1 MNKITTFTAIL
12 AFSLSFAQQTPQLNK
27 NNIKEVVKAMTLD
40 EKIHFVSGIGMSISL
55 GNDGPVA
62 GSIGGKVVGAA
73 GATLA
78 IPRLGIPSVI
88 MADGPAGLRIEPTI
102 VNGEKIYTTAFPV
115 GSLIAST
122 WNTTLS
128 TSIGKAMGN
137 EVKEMGVD
145 ILLAP
150 GMNLIRNPLC
160 GRNYEYY
167 SEDPVL
173 SGEMA
178 TAAVNGVQSQG
189 VGVSVKHFVANNQES
204 NRNSVS
210 ALVSQRAL
218 RELYLRGFEIAIK
231 KSNPWTVM
239 SSYNKINDTYVSEN
253 PELLT
258 TILRDEWNFKG
269 MVTTDWF
276 SGRKYANQVKA
287 GNDLLMP
294 GRKQEAKKIKE
305 ALDEGSLKETEL
317 DRNIERILQ
326 LVVKTPVFAN
336 YRYSQHPDFIAN
348 RAIAQQAA
356 EEGMILLKNK
366 AALPLSAGK
375 IALLGNA
382 SYDTFVGGTGSGE
395 VQSAYTISFYDGLK
409 KAGFSLDENL
419 KKAYLS
425 YITEEKEKR
434 PKRVSILDVIKPVEE
449 FPISEEQLQQMSRN
463 CEAAI
468 ITIGR
473 NAGEGSDRSLETD
486 YVLNDKELAL
496 IKATASAFHAQG
508 KKLIVALNIDALVEV
523 TSWQDLADALL
534 ITWLPGQEAGNAFAN
549 ILTGKTNPSGKLPQT
564 MALSYN
570 DIPSATAFPGTPK
583 RSPSES
589 VYNEGI
595 YVGYRYFS
603 SFGKPV
609 AYPFGYGLSYT
620 QFEMKKLKAPT
631 KFSKKLSLSV
641 EVTNVGEVAGKEV
654 VQVYLSAPAKSMDKP
669 ALELKAFA
677 KTELL
682 NPKQSQ
688 TLSFT
693 LTPESLASFDTARSA
708 WVVEAGTYTVKV
720 GNSVENILQT
730 ATFTVPKEIVVEKV
744 ADVLKPNKAFDEL
757 KR

>member
-1 MNKITTFTAIL
+1 MNKITTLTAIL

-115 GSLIAST
+115 GSLMAST
-122 WNTTLS
+122 WNTTLT
-128 TSIGKAMGN
+128 TSVGKAMGN

-145 ILLAP
+145 VLLAP

-336 YRYSQHPDFIAN
+336 YRYSQHPNFIAN

-366 AALPLSAGK
+366 AALPLAAGK

-419 KKAYLS
+419 KNAYLN
-425 YITEEKEKR
+425 YITEEKAKR

-682 NPKQSQ
+682 SPKQSQ

-693 LTPESLASFDTARSA
+693 LSPESLASFDTVRSA

-730 ATFTVPKEIVVEKV
+730 ATFTVPKEIVVQKV

>member
-1 MNKITTFTAIL
+1 MNKITTLTAIL

-40 EKIHFVSGIGMSISL
+40 EKIQFVSGIGMSISL
-55 GNDGPVA
+55 GSDGPVA
-62 GSIGGKVVGAA
+62 GSIGGKVAGAA

-88 MADGPAGLRIEPTI
+88 MADGPAGLRIDPTI

-122 WNTTLS
+122 WNTTLT
-128 TSIGKAMGN
+128 TSVGKAMGN

-145 ILLAP
+145 VLLAP

-305 ALDEGSLKETEL
+305 ALDEGALKETEL

-336 YRYSQHPDFIAN
+336 YRYSQHPNFIAN

-356 EEGMILLKNK
+356 EEGMVLLKNK

-419 KKAYLS
+419 KKAYLN

-434 PKRVSILDVIKPVEE
+434 PKRVSILDVVKPVEE
-449 FPISEEQLQQMSRN
+449 FPISEEQLQQISRN

-473 NAGEGSDRSLETD
+473 NAGEGSDRSVETD

-549 ILTGKTNPSGKLPQT
+549 IIAGKINPSGKLPQT
-564 MALSYN
+564 MAISYN

-682 NPKQSQ
+682 SPKQSQ

-730 ATFTVPKEIVVEKV
+730 ATFIVPKEIVVQKV

>member
-40 EKIHFVSGIGMSISL
+40 EKIPFVSGIGMSISL

-682 NPKQSQ
+682 SPKQSQ

-693 LTPESLASFDTARSA
+693 LSPESLASFDTVRSA

>member
-1 MNKITTFTAIL
+1 MKKITTFTAIL

-40 EKIHFVSGIGMSISL
+40 EKIQFVSGIGMSISL
-55 GNDGPVA
+55 GSDGPVA
-62 GSIGGKVVGAA
+62 GSIGGKVAGAA

-122 WNTTLS
+122 WNTTLT
-128 TSIGKAMGN
+128 TSVGKAMGN

-145 ILLAP
+145 VLLAP

-178 TAAVNGVQSQG
+178 TAAVNGAQSQG

-239 SSYNKINDTYVSEN
+239 SSYNKINGTYVSEN

-336 YRYSQHPDFIAN
+336 YRYSQHPNFIAN

-382 SYDTFVGGTGSGE
+382 SYDTFAGGTGSGE
-395 VQSAYTISFYDGLK
+395 VKSAYTISFYDGLK
-409 KAGFSLDENL
+409 KTGFSLDENL
-419 KKAYLS
+419 KNAYLS

-449 FPISEEQLQQMSRN
+449 FPISEEQLQQMSSN

-682 NPKQSQ
+682 SPKQSQ
-688 TLSFT
+688 TFSFT
-693 LTPESLASFDTARSA
+693 LTPESLASFNTARSA

-730 ATFTVPKEIVVEKV
+730 ATFTVPKEIVVQKV

>member
-1 MNKITTFTAIL
+1 MKKITTFTAIL
-12 AFSLSFAQQTPQLNK
+12 AFSLSFSQHPPQLNK

-40 EKIHFVSGIGMSISL
+40 EKIHFVSGIGMGFTQGS
-55 GNDGPVA
+55 DGPIA
-62 GSIGGKVVGAA
+62 GSIGGKVPGAA
-73 GATLA
+73 GATVA

-88 MADGPAGLRIEPTI
+88 MADGPAGLRIDPTI
-102 VNGEKIYTTAFPV
+102 VNGKKIYTTAFAGGTLV
-115 GSLIAST
+115 AST
-122 WNTTLS
+122 WNTTLT
-128 TSIGKAMGN
+128 TSVGKAMGN

-145 ILLAP
+145 VLLAP

-409 KAGFSLDENL
+409 KTGFSLDENL
-419 KKAYLS
+419 KKAYLN

-473 NAGEGSDRSLETD
+473 SAGEGSDRSLETD

-631 KFSKKLSLSV
+631 KFSKKLNLSV

-730 ATFTVPKEIVVEKV
+730 ATFTVPKEIVVQKV

>member
-1 MNKITTFTAIL
+1 MKKIITITAIL

-40 EKIHFVSGIGMSISL
+40 EKIQFVSGIGMSISL
-55 GNDGPVA
+55 GSDDPVA
-62 GSIGGKVVGAA
+62 GSIGGKVAGAA
-73 GATLA
+73 GATVA

-122 WNTTLS
+122 WNTTLT
-128 TSIGKAMGN
+128 TSVGKAMGN

-145 ILLAP
+145 VLLAP

-239 SSYNKINDTYVSEN
+239 SSYNKINGTYVSEN

-287 GNDLLMP
+287 GNNLLMP

-336 YRYSQHPDFIAN
+336 YRYSQHPNFIAN

-356 EEGMILLKNK
+356 EEGMVLLKNK
-366 AALPLSAGK
+366 AALPLAAGK

-425 YITEEKEKR
+425 CITEEKEKR
-434 PKRVSILDVIKPVEE
+434 PKRVSILDVVKPVEE

-473 NAGEGSDRSLETD
+473 NAGEGSDRSVETD

-549 ILTGKTNPSGKLPQT
+549 IIAGKTNPSGKLPQT

-682 NPKQSQ
+682 SPKQSQ
-688 TLSFT
+688 TFIFT

-730 ATFTVPKEIVVEKV
+730 ATFTVPKEIVVQKV

>member
-1 MNKITTFTAIL
+1 
-12 AFSLSFAQQTPQLNK
+12 
-27 NNIKEVVKAMTLD
+27 
-40 EKIHFVSGIGMSISL
+40 
-55 GNDGPVA
+55 
-62 GSIGGKVVGAA
+62 
-73 GATLA
+73 
-78 IPRLGIPSVI
+78 
-88 MADGPAGLRIEPTI
+88 
-102 VNGEKIYTTAFPV
+102 
-115 GSLIAST
+115 
-122 WNTTLS
+122 
-128 TSIGKAMGN
+128 
-137 EVKEMGVD
+137 
-145 ILLAP
+145 
-150 GMNLIRNPLC
+150 
-160 GRNYEYY
+160 
-167 SEDPVL
+167 
-173 SGEMA
+173 
-178 TAAVNGVQSQG
+178 
-189 VGVSVKHFVANNQES
+189 
-204 NRNSVS
+204 
-210 ALVSQRAL
+210 LVSQRAL

-682 NPKQSQ
+682 SPKQSQ

-693 LTPESLASFDTARSA
+693 LSPESLASFDTVRSA

>member
-1 MNKITTFTAIL
+1 MNKITTLTAIL

-40 EKIHFVSGIGMSISL
+40 EKIQFVSGIGMSISL
-55 GNDGPVA
+55 GSDGPVA
-62 GSIGGKVVGAA
+62 GSIGGKVAGAA

-88 MADGPAGLRIEPTI
+88 MADGPAGLRIDPTI

-122 WNTTLS
+122 WNTTLT
-128 TSIGKAMGN
+128 TSVGKAMGN

-145 ILLAP
+145 VLLAP

-305 ALDEGSLKETEL
+305 ALDEGALKETEL

-336 YRYSQHPDFIAN
+336 YRYSQHPNFIAN

-356 EEGMILLKNK
+356 EEGMVLLKNK

-419 KKAYLS
+419 KKAYLN

-449 FPISEEQLQQMSRN
+449 FPISEEQLQQISRN

-473 NAGEGSDRSLETD
+473 NAGEGSDRSVETD

-549 ILTGKTNPSGKLPQT
+549 IIAGKINPSGKLPQT
-564 MALSYN
+564 MAISYN

-682 NPKQSQ
+682 SPKQSQ

-730 ATFTVPKEIVVEKV
+730 ATFIVPKEIVVQKV
-744 ADVLKPNKAFDEL
+744 AEVLKPNKAFDEL

>member
-1 MNKITTFTAIL
+1 MNKITTLTAIL

-40 EKIHFVSGIGMSISL
+40 EKIHFVSGIGMSITQGS
-55 GNDGPVA
+55 DGPVA
-62 GSIGGKVVGAA
+62 GSIGGKVPGAA
-73 GATLA
+73 GATVA

-88 MADGPAGLRIEPTI
+88 VADGPAGLRIEPTI

-115 GSLIAST
+115 GSLVAST
-122 WNTTLS
+122 WNTTLT
-128 TSIGKAMGN
+128 TSVGKAMGN

-145 ILLAP
+145 VLLAP

-326 LVVKTPVFAN
+326 LVVKTPVFVN
-336 YRYSQHPDFIAN
+336 YRYSQHPDLIAN

-356 EEGMILLKNK
+356 EEGMVLLKNK
-366 AALPLSAGK
+366 AALPLAAGK

-425 YITEEKEKR
+425 YITEEKAKR
-434 PKRVSILDVIKPVEE
+434 PKRMSILDVIKPVEE

-682 NPKQSQ
+682 SPKQSQ
-688 TLSFT
+688 TFSFT

-730 ATFTVPKEIVVEKV
+730 ATFTVPKEIVVQKV

>member
-1 MNKITTFTAIL
+1 MNKITTITAIL
-12 AFSLSFAQQTPQLNK
+12 ASWLSFAQHPPQLNK
-27 NNIKEVVKAMTLD
+27 NNIKEVVKAMTLE
-40 EKIHFVSGIGMSISL
+40 EKIQFVSGIGMSITQGS
-55 GNDGPVA
+55 DGPVA

-73 GATLA
+73 GATVA

-122 WNTTLS
+122 WNTSLT
-128 TSIGKAMGN
+128 TSVGKAMGN

-145 ILLAP
+145 VLLAP

-231 KSNPWTVM
+231 KSNPWTIM
-239 SSYNKINDTYVSEN
+239 SSYNKINDAYVSEN

-258 TILRDEWNFKG
+258 TILRDEWNYKG

-305 ALDEGSLKETEL
+305 ALDDGTLKEAEL
-317 DRNIERILQ
+317 ERNIERILQ
-326 LVVKTPVFAN
+326 LIVKTPVFAN
-336 YRYSQHPDFIAN
+336 YRYSQHPDFISN

-366 AALPLSAGK
+366 TTLPLPAGK

-409 KAGFSLDENL
+409 KVGFSLDENL
-419 KKAYLS
+419 KNTYLS
-425 YITEEKEKR
+425 YITEEKAKR
-434 PKRVSILDVIKPVEE
+434 PKRMSILDVIKPVEE

-473 NAGEGSDRSLETD
+473 SAGEGSDRSVETD
-486 YVLNDKELAL
+486 YLLNDKELAL
-496 IKATASAFHAQG
+496 IRATASAFHAQG

-523 TSWQDLADALL
+523 TSWQELADALL

-549 ILTGKTNPSGKLPQT
+549 IITGKTNASGKLPQT

-570 DIPSATAFPGTPK
+570 DIPSATAFPGSPK

-620 QFEMKKLKAPT
+620 QFEMKKLKAAA
-631 KFSKKLSLSV
+631 KFNKKLSLSV

-682 NPKQSQ
+682 SPKQSQ

-708 WVVEAGTYTVKV
+708 WVVEAGTYTVKI

-730 ATFTVPKEIVVEKV
+730 ATFTVPKEIVVQKV

>member
-1 MNKITTFTAIL
+1 MNKITTITAIL
-12 AFSLSFAQQTPQLNK
+12 ASWLSFAQQAPQLNK
-27 NNIKEVVKAMTLD
+27 NNIKEVVKAMTLE
-40 EKIHFVSGIGMSISL
+40 EKIQFVSGIGMSISQ
-55 GNDGPVA
+55 GSDGPVA

-73 GATLA
+73 GATVA

-122 WNTTLS
+122 WNTSLT
-128 TSIGKAMGN
+128 TSVGKAMGN

-145 ILLAP
+145 VLLAP

-178 TAAVNGVQSQG
+178 TAAVNGVESQG

-231 KSNPWTVM
+231 KSNPWTIM

-258 TILRDEWNFKG
+258 TILRDEWNYKG

-305 ALDEGSLKETEL
+305 ALDNGSLKEAEL
-317 DRNIERILQ
+317 ERNIERILQ

-366 AALPLSAGK
+366 AALPLPAGK

-419 KKAYLS
+419 KNTYLS
-425 YITEEKEKR
+425 YITEEKAKR
-434 PKRVSILDVIKPVEE
+434 PKRMSILDVIKPVEE

-473 NAGEGSDRSLETD
+473 SAGEGSDRSVETD

-496 IKATASAFHAQG
+496 IRAAASAFHAQG

-523 TSWQDLADALL
+523 TSWQELADALL

-549 ILTGKTNPSGKLPQT
+549 IITGKTNPSGKLPQT

-620 QFEMKKLKAPT
+620 QFEMKKLKAAA
-631 KFSKKLSLSV
+631 KFNKKLSLSV

-669 ALELKAFA
+669 ALELKTFA

-682 NPKQSQ
+682 SPKQSQ

-708 WVVEAGTYTVKV
+708 WVVEAGTYTVKI

-730 ATFTVPKEIVVEKV
+730 ATFTVPKEIVVQKV

>member
-12 AFSLSFAQQTPQLNK
+12 VFSLSFSQQTPQLNK

-40 EKIHFVSGIGMSISL
+40 EKIHFVSGIGMSITQGS
-55 GNDGPVA
+55 DGPVA

-88 MADGPAGLRIEPTI
+88 MADGPAGLRIDPTI

-122 WNTTLS
+122 WNTTLT
-128 TSIGKAMGN
+128 TSVGKAMGN

-145 ILLAP
+145 VLLAP

-210 ALVSQRAL
+210 DLVSQRAL

-336 YRYSQHPDFIAN
+336 YRYSQHPNFIAN

-382 SYDTFVGGTGSGE
+382 SYDTFAGGTGSGE
-395 VQSAYTISFYDGLK
+395 VKSAYTISFYDGLK
-409 KAGFSLDENL
+409 KTGFSLDENL
-419 KKAYLS
+419 KNAYLS

-449 FPISEEQLQQMSRN
+449 FPISEEQLQQVSRN

-534 ITWLPGQEAGNAFAN
+534 ITWLPGQEAGNVFAN

-682 NPKQSQ
+682 SPKQSQ

-693 LTPESLASFDTARSA
+693 LTPESLASFNTARSA

-730 ATFTVPKEIVVEKV
+730 ATFTVPKEIVVQKV

>member
-40 EKIHFVSGIGMSISL
+40 EKIQFVSGIGMSISL

-88 MADGPAGLRIEPTI
+88 MEDGPAGLRIEPTI

-122 WNTTLS
+122 WNTTLT
-128 TSIGKAMGN
+128 TSVGKAMGN

-145 ILLAP
+145 VLLAP

-317 DRNIERILQ
+317 DRNIEHILQ

-336 YRYSQHPDFIAN
+336 YRYSQHPNFITN

-356 EEGMILLKNK
+356 EEGMVLLKNK

-419 KKAYLS
+419 KNAYLN
-425 YITEEKEKR
+425 YITEEKAKR
-434 PKRVSILDVIKPVEE
+434 PKRMSILDVIKPVEE

-473 NAGEGSDRSLETD
+473 NAGEGSDRSLKTD

-589 VYNEGI
+589 IYNEGI

-641 EVTNVGEVAGKEV
+641 ETTNVGKVTGKEV

-682 NPKQSQ
+682 SPKQSQ

-730 ATFTVPKEIVVEKV
+730 ATFTVPKEIVVQKV

>member
-1 MNKITTFTAIL
+1 MNKIITITAIL
-12 AFSLSFAQQTPQLNK
+12 AFSLSFSQQTPQLNK

-40 EKIHFVSGIGMSISL
+40 EKIQLVSGIGMSISQSS
-55 GNDGPVA
+55 DGPVA
-62 GSIGGKVVGAA
+62 GSIGGKVPGAA
-73 GATLA
+73 GATVA
-78 IPRLGIPSVI
+78 MPRLGIPSII

-102 VNGEKIYTTAFPV
+102 INGEKTYTTAFPI
-115 GSLIAST
+115 GSLIGST
-122 WNTTLS
+122 WNPTLS
-128 TSIGKAMGN
+128 HSVGKAMGN

-145 ILLAP
+145 VLLAP

-167 SEDPVL
+167 AEDPVL
-173 SGEMA
+173 TGEMA
-178 TAAVNGVQSQG
+178 AAMINGIQSQG
-189 VGVSVKHFVANNQES
+189 VGTSVKHFVANNQES
-204 NRNSVS
+204 NRYGVS

-231 KSNPWTVM
+231 KSNPWTIM
-239 SSYNKINDTYVSEN
+239 SSYNKINGTYVSEN
-253 PELLT
+253 TELLT
-258 TILRDEWNFKG
+258 EILRDEWNYKG

-276 SGRKYANQVKA
+276 AGRNFANQVKA

-294 GRKQEAKKIKE
+294 GRKQETKKIKE
-305 ALDEGSLKETEL
+305 ALDNGTLKEAEL
-317 DRNIERILQ
+317 ERNIERILQ
-326 LVVKTPVFAN
+326 LIVKTPVFAN

-395 VQSAYTISFYDGLK
+395 VQSAYTISFYEGLK

-419 KKAYLS
+419 KKAYLN
-425 YITEEKEKR
+425 YITEEKAKR
-434 PKRVSILDVIKPVEE
+434 PKRMSILDVIKPVEE
-449 FPISEEQLQQMSRN
+449 FSISEEQLQQMSRD

-473 NAGEGSDRSLETD
+473 SAGEGSDRSVETD

-496 IKATASAFHAQG
+496 IRATASAFHAQG
-508 KKLIVALNIDALVEV
+508 KKLIIALNIDAVVEV
-523 TSWQDLADALL
+523 TKWQDLADALL

-549 ILTGKTNPSGKLPQT
+549 IITGKTNPSGKLPQT
-564 MALSYN
+564 MALSYS

-682 NPKQSQ
+682 SPKQSQ
-688 TLSFT
+688 TFSFT

-730 ATFTVPKEIVVEKV
+730 ATFTVPKEIVVQKV

>member
-1 MNKITTFTAIL
+1 MNKITTLTAIL
-12 AFSLSFAQQTPQLNK
+12 AFSLSFSQQPPQLNK

-55 GNDGPVA
+55 RSDGPVA
-62 GSIGGKVVGAA
+62 GSIGGKVPGAA

-88 MADGPAGLRIEPTI
+88 VADGTSGLRIDPTI

-115 GSLIAST
+115 GSLVAST
-122 WNTTLS
+122 WNPTLTTS
-128 TSIGKAMGN
+128 VGKAMGN

-145 ILLAP
+145 VLLAP
-150 GMNLIRNPLC
+150 GINIIRNPLC
-160 GRNYEYY
+160 GRSFEYY
-167 SEDPVL
+167 AEDPIL
-173 SGEMA
+173 SGEMG
-178 TAAVNGVQSQG
+178 AAFSQGVQSQG
-189 VGVSVKHFVANNQES
+189 VGVSIKHFVANNQES
-204 NRNSVS
+204 NRNGVS

-218 RELYLRGFEIAIK
+218 RELYLRSFEIAIK
-231 KSNPWTVM
+231 KSNPWTIM
-239 SSYNKINDTYVSEN
+239 SSYNKINGTYVSEN

-258 TILRDEWNFKG
+258 TILRDDWNYKG
-269 MVTTDWF
+269 MVTTDWY

-305 ALDEGSLKETEL
+305 ALDEGSLKEAEL

-336 YRYSQHPDFIAN
+336 YRYSQHPNLIAN
-348 RAIAQQAA
+348 RVIAQQAA

-382 SYDTFVGGTGSGE
+382 SYDTFIGGTGSSE
-395 VQSAYTISFYDGLK
+395 VQTAYTISFYDGLK

-419 KKAYLS
+419 KNAYLS
-425 YITEEKEKR
+425 YITEEKAKC
-434 PKRVSILDVIKPVEE
+434 PKRVSILDVVKPVEE

-473 NAGEGSDRSLETD
+473 SAGEGSDRSVETD

-549 ILTGKTNPSGKLPQT
+549 IIAGKTNPSGKLPQT

-682 NPKQSQ
+682 SPKQSQ

-693 LTPESLASFDTARSA
+693 LSPESLASFDTARSA

>member
-1 MNKITTFTAIL
+1 MNKITTLTAIL
-12 AFSLSFAQQTPQLNK
+12 AFSLSFSQQPPQLNK

-55 GNDGPVA
+55 RSDGPVA
-62 GSIGGKVVGAA
+62 GSIGGKVPGAA

-88 MADGPAGLRIEPTI
+88 VADGTSGLRIDPTI

-115 GSLIAST
+115 GSLVAST
-122 WNTTLS
+122 WNPTLTTS
-128 TSIGKAMGN
+128 VGKAMGN

-145 ILLAP
+145 VLLAP
-150 GMNLIRNPLC
+150 GINIIRNPLC
-160 GRNYEYY
+160 GRSFEYY
-167 SEDPVL
+167 AEDPIL
-173 SGEMA
+173 SGEMG
-178 TAAVNGVQSQG
+178 AAFSQGVQSQG
-189 VGVSVKHFVANNQES
+189 VGVSIKHFVANNQES
-204 NRNSVS
+204 NRNGVS

-218 RELYLRGFEIAIK
+218 RELYLRSFEIAIK
-231 KSNPWTVM
+231 KSNPWTIM
-239 SSYNKINDTYVSEN
+239 SSYNKINGTYVSEN

-258 TILRDEWNFKG
+258 TILRDEWNYKG
-269 MVTTDWF
+269 MVTTDWY

-305 ALDEGSLKETEL
+305 ALDEGSLKEAEL

-336 YRYSQHPDFIAN
+336 YRYSQHPNLIAN
-348 RAIAQQAA
+348 RVIAQQAA

-409 KAGFSLDENL
+409 KAGFSFDENL
-419 KKAYLS
+419 KNAYLN
-425 YITEEKEKR
+425 YITEEKAKC
-434 PKRVSILDVIKPVEE
+434 PKRVSILDVVKPVEE

-473 NAGEGSDRSLETD
+473 NAGEGSDRSLKTD

-549 ILTGKTNPSGKLPQT
+549 IIAGKTNPSGKLPQT

-682 NPKQSQ
+682 SPKQSQ

-693 LTPESLASFDTARSA
+693 LSPESLASFDTARSA

>member
-1 MNKITTFTAIL
+1 MNKITTLTAIL
-12 AFSLSFAQQTPQLNK
+12 AFSLSFSQQPPQLNK

-40 EKIHFVSGIGMSISL
+40 EKIQFVSGIGMSISL
-55 GNDGPVA
+55 GSDGPVA

-78 IPRLGIPSVI
+78 IPRLSIPSVI

-122 WNTTLS
+122 WNTTLT
-128 TSIGKAMGN
+128 TSVGKAMGN

-145 ILLAP
+145 VLLAP

-231 KSNPWTVM
+231 KSSPWTVM

-336 YRYSQHPDFIAN
+336 YRYSQHPDFITN

-356 EEGMILLKNK
+356 EEGMVLLKNK
-366 AALPLSAGK
+366 AVLPLAAGK

-425 YITEEKEKR
+425 YITEEKAKR
-434 PKRVSILDVIKPVEE
+434 PKRMSILDVIKPVEE

-473 NAGEGSDRSLETD
+473 SAGEGSDRSVETD

-508 KKLIVALNIDALVEV
+508 KKLIVALNIDAVVEV
-523 TSWQDLADALL
+523 TKWQDLADALL
-534 ITWLPGQEAGNAFAN
+534 ITWLPGQEAGNVFAN
-549 ILTGKTNPSGKLPQT
+549 IITGKTNPSGKLPQT
-564 MALSYN
+564 MALSYS

-682 NPKQSQ
+682 SPKQSQ
-688 TLSFT
+688 TFSFT

-730 ATFTVPKEIVVEKV
+730 ATFTVPKEIVVQKV

>member
-12 AFSLSFAQQTPQLNK
+12 SFSLSFSQQTSQLNK
-27 NNIKEVVKAMTLD
+27 NNIREVVKAMTLD
-40 EKIHFVSGIGMSISL
+40 EKIQFVSGIGMSISL
-55 GNDGPVA
+55 GSDGPVA
-62 GSIGGKVVGAA
+62 GSIGGKVAGAA
-73 GATLA
+73 GATFA

-88 MADGPAGLRIEPTI
+88 MADGPAGLRIDPTI

-122 WNTTLS
+122 WNTTLT
-128 TSIGKAMGN
+128 TSVGKAMGN

-145 ILLAP
+145 VLLAP

-218 RELYLRGFEIAIK
+218 HELYLRGFEIAIK

-305 ALDEGSLKETEL
+305 ALDEGSLKEAEL

-326 LVVKTPVFAN
+326 LVVKTLVFAN
-336 YRYSQHPDFIAN
+336 YRYSQHPNFIAN
-348 RAIAQQAA
+348 RAIAQQVA
-356 EEGMILLKNK
+356 EEGMILLKNN

-409 KAGFSLDENL
+409 KAGFLLDENL

-603 SFGKPV
+603 SFGKPI

-631 KFSKKLSLSV
+631 KFSKKLNLSV

-730 ATFTVPKEIVVEKV
+730 ATFTVPKEIVVQKV

>member
-40 EKIHFVSGIGMSISL
+40 EKIQFVSGIGMSISL

-122 WNTTLS
+122 WNTTLT
-128 TSIGKAMGN
+128 TSVGKAMGN

-145 ILLAP
+145 VLLAP

-317 DRNIERILQ
+317 DRNIEHILQ

-336 YRYSQHPDFIAN
+336 YRYSQHPNFITN

-356 EEGMILLKNK
+356 EEGMVLLKNK

-419 KKAYLS
+419 KNAYLN
-425 YITEEKEKR
+425 YITEEKAKR
-434 PKRVSILDVIKPVEE
+434 PKRMSILDVIKPVEE

-473 NAGEGSDRSLETD
+473 NAGEGSDRSLKTD

-589 VYNEGI
+589 IYNEGI

-641 EVTNVGEVAGKEV
+641 ETTNVGKVTGKEV

-682 NPKQSQ
+682 SPKQSQ

-730 ATFTVPKEIVVEKV
+730 ATFTVPKEIVVQKV

>member
-40 EKIHFVSGIGMSISL
+40 EKIQFVSGIGMSISL

-122 WNTTLS
+122 WNTTLT
-128 TSIGKAMGN
+128 TSVGKAMGN

-145 ILLAP
+145 VLLAP

-317 DRNIERILQ
+317 DRNIEHILQ

-336 YRYSQHPDFIAN
+336 YRYSQHPNFITN

-356 EEGMILLKNK
+356 EEGMVLLKNK

-425 YITEEKEKR
+425 YITEEKAKR

-473 NAGEGSDRSLETD
+473 NAGEGSDRSLKTD

-589 VYNEGI
+589 IYNEGI

-641 EVTNVGEVAGKEV
+641 ETTNVGKVTGKEV

-682 NPKQSQ
+682 SPKQSQ

-730 ATFTVPKEIVVEKV
+730 ATFTVPKEIVVQKV

>member
-1 MNKITTFTAIL
+1 MNKITTLTAIL

-40 EKIHFVSGIGMSISL
+40 EKIQFVSGIGMSISL
-55 GNDGPVA
+55 GSDGPVA
-62 GSIGGKVVGAA
+62 GSIGGKVAGAA

-78 IPRLGIPSVI
+78 MPRLGIPSII

-102 VNGEKIYTTAFPV
+102 INGEKTYTTAFPV

-122 WNTTLS
+122 WNTTLT
-128 TSIGKAMGN
+128 TSVGKAMGN

-145 ILLAP
+145 VLLAP

-336 YRYSQHPDFIAN
+336 YRYSQHPNFIAN

-356 EEGMILLKNK
+356 EEGMVLLKNK

-419 KKAYLS
+419 KKAYLN

-473 NAGEGSDRSLETD
+473 SAGEGSDRSLETD

-682 NPKQSQ
+682 SPKQSQ
-688 TLSFT
+688 TFSFT

-730 ATFTVPKEIVVEKV
+730 ATFTVPKEIVVQKV

>member
-1 MNKITTFTAIL
+1 MNKIITITAIL
-12 AFSLSFAQQTPQLNK
+12 AFSLSFSQQTPQLNK

-40 EKIHFVSGIGMSISL
+40 EKIQFVSGIGMSISQSS
-55 GNDGPVA
+55 DGPVA
-62 GSIGGKVVGAA
+62 GSIGGKVPGAA
-73 GATLA
+73 GATVA
-78 IPRLGIPSVI
+78 MPRLGIPSII

-102 VNGEKIYTTAFPV
+102 INGEKTYTTAFPI
-115 GSLIAST
+115 GSLIGST
-122 WNTTLS
+122 WNPTLS
-128 TSIGKAMGN
+128 HSVGKAMGN

-145 ILLAP
+145 VLLAP

-167 SEDPVL
+167 AEDPVL
-173 SGEMA
+173 TGEMA
-178 TAAVNGVQSQG
+178 AAMINGIQSQG
-189 VGVSVKHFVANNQES
+189 VGTSVKHFVANNQES
-204 NRNSVS
+204 NRYGVS

-231 KSNPWTVM
+231 KSNPWTIM
-239 SSYNKINDTYVSEN
+239 SSYNKINGTYVSEN
-253 PELLT
+253 TELLT
-258 TILRDEWNFKG
+258 EILRDEWNYKG

-276 SGRKYANQVKA
+276 AGRNFANQVKA

-294 GRKQEAKKIKE
+294 GRKQETKKIKE
-305 ALDEGSLKETEL
+305 ALDNGTLKEAEL
-317 DRNIERILQ
+317 ERNIERILQ
-326 LVVKTPVFAN
+326 LIVKTPVFAN

-395 VQSAYTISFYDGLK
+395 VQSAYTISFYEGLK

-419 KKAYLS
+419 KKAYLN
-425 YITEEKEKR
+425 YITEEKAKR
-434 PKRVSILDVIKPVEE
+434 PKRMSILDVIKPVEE
-449 FPISEEQLQQMSRN
+449 FSISEEQLQQMSRD

-473 NAGEGSDRSLETD
+473 SAGEGSDRSVETD

-496 IKATASAFHAQG
+496 IRATASAFHAQG
-508 KKLIVALNIDALVEV
+508 KKLIIALNIDAVVEV
-523 TSWQDLADALL
+523 TKWQDLADALL

-549 ILTGKTNPSGKLPQT
+549 IITGKTNPSGKLPQT
-564 MALSYN
+564 MALSYS

-682 NPKQSQ
+682 SPKQSQ
-688 TLSFT
+688 TFSFT

-730 ATFTVPKEIVVEKV
+730 ATFTVPKEIVVQKV

>member
-12 AFSLSFAQQTPQLNK
+12 AFSLSFSQQTPQLNK

-40 EKIHFVSGIGMSISL
+40 EKIHFVSGIGMSITQGS
-55 GNDGPVA
+55 DGPVA
-62 GSIGGKVVGAA
+62 GRIEGRVPGAA
-73 GATLA
+73 GATTA

-88 MADGPAGLRIEPTI
+88 MADGPAGLRIDPTI

-122 WNTTLS
+122 WNTTLT
-128 TSIGKAMGN
+128 TSVGKAMGN

-145 ILLAP
+145 VLLAP

-167 SEDPVL
+167 AEDPVL

-231 KSNPWTVM
+231 KSNPWTIM
-239 SSYNKINDTYVSEN
+239 SSYNKINGTYASEN
-253 PELLT
+253 SDLLT
-258 TILRDEWNFKG
+258 AILRNDWQYKG
-269 MVTTDWF
+269 MVTTDWLA
-276 SGRKYANQVKA
+276 GRKYADQVKA

-294 GRKQEAKKIKE
+294 GRKQETKKIKE
-305 ALDEGSLKETEL
+305 AIENGSLQEAEL
-317 DRNIERILQ
+317 NRNVQRILE
-326 LVVKTPVFAN
+326 LVVKTPTFKQYPYN
-336 YRYSQHPDFIAN
+336 QKPDFTTN
-348 RAIAQQAA
+348 RAIAQQVA

-409 KAGFSLDENL
+409 KAGFLLDENL
-419 KKAYLS
+419 KNAYLN
-425 YITEEKEKR
+425 YITEEKAKR
-434 PKRVSILDVIKPVEE
+434 PKRVSILDVVKPVEE

-473 NAGEGSDRSLETD
+473 SAGEGSDRSVETD

-508 KKLIVALNIDALVEV
+508 KKLIIALNIDAVVEV
-523 TSWQDLADALL
+523 TKWQELADALL

-549 ILTGKTNPSGKLPQT
+549 IIAGKTNPSGKLPQT
-564 MALSYN
+564 MALSYS
-570 DIPSATAFPGTPK
+570 DIPSATAFPGLPK
-583 RSPSES
+583 RTPTES

-620 QFEMKKLKAPT
+620 QFEMKKLKSPA

-682 NPKQSQ
+682 SPKQSQ

-720 GNSVENILQT
+720 GNSAENILQT
-730 ATFTVPKEIVVEKV
+730 VTFTVPKEIVVEKV

>member
-1 MNKITTFTAIL
+1 MNKITTLTAIL
-12 AFSLSFAQQTPQLNK
+12 AFSLSFSQQPPQLNK

-40 EKIHFVSGIGMSISL
+40 EKIQFVSGIGMSISL
-55 GNDGPVA
+55 GSDGPVA

-78 IPRLGIPSVI
+78 IPRLSIPSVI

-122 WNTTLS
+122 WNTTLT
-128 TSIGKAMGN
+128 TSVGKAMGN

-145 ILLAP
+145 VLLAP

-231 KSNPWTVM
+231 KSSPWTVM

-336 YRYSQHPDFIAN
+336 YRYSQHPDFITN

-356 EEGMILLKNK
+356 EEGMVLLKNK
-366 AALPLSAGK
+366 AVLPLAAGK

-409 KAGFSLDENL
+409 KAGFLLDENL
-419 KKAYLS
+419 KSTYLN
-425 YITEEKEKR
+425 YIATEKTKR
-434 PKRVSILDVIKPVEE
+434 PKRLTIVEPIIPVEE
-449 FPISEEQLQQMSRN
+449 YPLPEAQIQQMAHN
-463 CEAAI
+463 CDVAI

-473 NAGEGSDRSLETD
+473 IAGEGYDRSLEAD

-496 IKATASAFHAQG
+496 VKATASAFHAQG
-508 KKLIVALNIDALVEV
+508 KKLIIALNIDAVVEV
-523 TSWQDLADALL
+523 TKWQELADALL

-549 ILTGKTNPSGKLPQT
+549 IIAGKTNPSGKLPQT
-564 MALSYN
+564 MALSYS
-570 DIPSATAFPGTPK
+570 DIPSATAFPGLPK
-583 RSPSES
+583 RTPTES

-631 KFSKKLSLSV
+631 KFSKKISLSV

-688 TLSFT
+688 TFSFT

-720 GNSVENILQT
+720 GNSVENILKT
-730 ATFTVPKEIVVEKV
+730 ATFTVPKEIVVQKV

>member
-1 MNKITTFTAIL
+1 MNKITTITAIL
-12 AFSLSFAQQTPQLNK
+12 ASWLSFAQQAPQLNK

-40 EKIHFVSGIGMSISL
+40 EKIHFVSGIGMSITQGS
-55 GNDGPVA
+55 DGPVA
-62 GSIGGKVVGAA
+62 GSIGGKVPGAA
-73 GATLA
+73 GATVA
-78 IPRLGIPSVI
+78 MPRLGIPSII

-102 VNGEKIYTTAFPV
+102 INGEKTYTTAFPI
-115 GSLIAST
+115 GSLIGST
-122 WNTTLS
+122 WNPTLS
-128 TSIGKAMGN
+128 HSVGKAMGN

-145 ILLAP
+145 VLLAP

-167 SEDPVL
+167 AEDPVL
-173 SGEMA
+173 TGEMA
-178 TAAVNGVQSQG
+178 AAMINGIQSQG
-189 VGVSVKHFVANNQES
+189 VGTSVKHFVANNQES
-204 NRNSVS
+204 NRYGVS

-231 KSNPWTVM
+231 KSNPWTIM
-239 SSYNKINDTYVSEN
+239 SSYNKINGTYVSEN
-253 PELLT
+253 TELLT
-258 TILRDEWNFKG
+258 EILRDEWNYKG

-276 SGRKYANQVKA
+276 AGRNFANQVKA

-294 GRKQEAKKIKE
+294 GRKQETKKIKE
-305 ALDEGSLKETEL
+305 ALDNGTLKEAEL
-317 DRNIERILQ
+317 ERNIERILQ
-326 LVVKTPVFAN
+326 LIVKTPVFAN

-419 KKAYLS
+419 KKAYLN
-425 YITEEKEKR
+425 YITEEKAKR
-434 PKRVSILDVIKPVEE
+434 PKRMSILDVIKPVEE
-449 FPISEEQLQQMSRN
+449 FSISEEQLQQMSRD

-473 NAGEGSDRSLETD
+473 SAGEGSDRSVETD

-496 IKATASAFHAQG
+496 IRATASAFHAQG
-508 KKLIVALNIDALVEV
+508 KKLIIALNIDAVVEV
-523 TSWQDLADALL
+523 TKWQDLADALL
-534 ITWLPGQEAGNAFAN
+534 ITWLPGQEAGNVFAN
-549 ILTGKTNPSGKLPQT
+549 IITGKTNPSGKLPQT
-564 MALSYN
+564 MALSYS

-682 NPKQSQ
+682 SPKQSQ
-688 TLSFT
+688 TFSFT

-730 ATFTVPKEIVVEKV
+730 ATFTVPKEIVVQKV
-744 ADVLKPNKAFDEL
+744 ANVLKPNKAFDEL

>member
-1 MNKITTFTAIL
+1 MNKITTLTAIL

-40 EKIHFVSGIGMSISL
+40 EKIQFVSGIGMSISL
-55 GNDGPVA
+55 GSDGPVA
-62 GSIGGKVVGAA
+62 GSIGGKVAGAA

-115 GSLIAST
+115 GSLMAST
-122 WNTTLS
+122 WNTTLT
-128 TSIGKAMGN
+128 TSVGKAMGN

-145 ILLAP
+145 VLLAP

-231 KSNPWTVM
+231 KSNPWTIM

-326 LVVKTPVFAN
+326 LVVKTPVFTN
-336 YRYSQHPDFIAN
+336 YRYSQHPNFIAN

-473 NAGEGSDRSLETD
+473 SAGEGSDRSLETD

-682 NPKQSQ
+682 SPKQSQ

-730 ATFTVPKEIVVEKV
+730 ATFTVPKEIVVQKV

>member
-12 AFSLSFAQQTPQLNK
+12 AFSLSFSQQPPQLNK

-40 EKIHFVSGIGMSISL
+40 EKIQFVSGIGMSISL
-55 GNDGPVA
+55 GSDGPVA

-122 WNTTLS
+122 WNTTLT
-128 TSIGKAMGN
+128 TSVGKAMGN

-145 ILLAP
+145 VLLAP

-336 YRYSQHPDFIAN
+336 YRYSQHPNFITN

-356 EEGMILLKNK
+356 EEGMVLLKNK

-425 YITEEKEKR
+425 YITEEKAKR
-434 PKRVSILDVIKPVEE
+434 PKRMSILDVIKPVEE

-468 ITIGR
+468 IIIGR

-496 IKATASAFHAQG
+496 IKATASAFHSQG

-682 NPKQSQ
+682 SPKQSQ

>member
-1 MNKITTFTAIL
+1 MNKIITITAIL
-12 AFSLSFAQQTPQLNK
+12 AFSLSFSQQTPQLNK
-27 NNIKEVVKAMTLD
+27 NNIKQVVKAMTLD
-40 EKIHFVSGIGMSISL
+40 EKIQFVSGIGMSISQSS
-55 GNDGPVA
+55 DGPVA
-62 GSIGGKVVGAA
+62 GSIGGKVPGAA
-73 GATLA
+73 GATVA
-78 IPRLGIPSVI
+78 MPRLGIPSII

-102 VNGEKIYTTAFPV
+102 INGEKTYTTAFPI
-115 GSLIAST
+115 GSLIGST
-122 WNTTLS
+122 WNPTLS
-128 TSIGKAMGN
+128 HSVGKAMGN

-145 ILLAP
+145 VLLAP

-167 SEDPVL
+167 AEDPVL
-173 SGEMA
+173 TGEMA
-178 TAAVNGVQSQG
+178 AAMINGIQSQG
-189 VGVSVKHFVANNQES
+189 VGTSVKHFVANNQES
-204 NRNSVS
+204 NRYGVS

-231 KSNPWTVM
+231 KSNPWTIM
-239 SSYNKINDTYVSEN
+239 SSYNKINGTYVSEN
-253 PELLT
+253 TELLT
-258 TILRDEWNFKG
+258 EILRDEWNYKG

-276 SGRKYANQVKA
+276 AGRNFANQVKA

-294 GRKQEAKKIKE
+294 GRKQETKKIKE
-305 ALDEGSLKETEL
+305 ALDNGTLKEAEL
-317 DRNIERILQ
+317 ERNIERILQ
-326 LVVKTPVFAN
+326 LIVKTPVFAN

-395 VQSAYTISFYDGLK
+395 VQSAYTISFYEGLK

-419 KKAYLS
+419 KKAYLN
-425 YITEEKEKR
+425 YITEEKAKR
-434 PKRVSILDVIKPVEE
+434 PKRMSILDVIKPVEE
-449 FPISEEQLQQMSRN
+449 FSISEEQLQQMSRD

-473 NAGEGSDRSLETD
+473 SAGEGSDRSVETD

-496 IKATASAFHAQG
+496 IRATASAFHAQG
-508 KKLIVALNIDALVEV
+508 KKLIIALNIDAVVEV
-523 TSWQDLADALL
+523 TKWQDLADALL

-549 ILTGKTNPSGKLPQT
+549 IITGKTNPSGKLPQT
-564 MALSYN
+564 MALSYS

-631 KFSKKLSLSV
+631 KFSKKFSLSV

-682 NPKQSQ
+682 SPKQSQ
-688 TLSFT
+688 TFSFT

-730 ATFTVPKEIVVEKV
+730 ATFTVPKEIVVQKV

>member
-40 EKIHFVSGIGMSISL
+40 EKIQFVSGIGMSISL
-55 GNDGPVA
+55 GSDGPVA

-128 TSIGKAMGN
+128 TSIGKAMGK

-682 NPKQSQ
+682 SPKQSQ

-693 LTPESLASFDTARSA
+693 LSPESLASFDTVRSA

>member
-1 MNKITTFTAIL
+1 MNKITTLTAIL

-40 EKIHFVSGIGMSISL
+40 EKIQFVSGIGMSISL
-55 GNDGPVA
+55 GSDGPVA
-62 GSIGGKVVGAA
+62 GSIGGKVAGAA

-115 GSLIAST
+115 GSLMAST
-122 WNTTLS
+122 WNTTLT
-128 TSIGKAMGN
+128 TSVGKAMGN

-145 ILLAP
+145 VLLAP

-231 KSNPWTVM
+231 KSNPWTIM

-305 ALDEGSLKETEL
+305 ALDEGSLKEAEL

-336 YRYSQHPDFIAN
+336 YRYSQHPNFIAN

-356 EEGMILLKNK
+356 EEGMVLLKNK

-449 FPISEEQLQQMSRN
+449 FPISEEQLQQISRN

-473 NAGEGSDRSLETD
+473 NAGEGSDRSVETD

-549 ILTGKTNPSGKLPQT
+549 IIAGKINPSGKLPQT
-564 MALSYN
+564 MAISYN

-682 NPKQSQ
+682 SPKQSQ

>member
-1 MNKITTFTAIL
+1 MNKIITITAIL
-12 AFSLSFAQQTPQLNK
+12 AFSLSFSQQTPQLNK

-40 EKIHFVSGIGMSISL
+40 EKIQFVSGIGMSISQSS
-55 GNDGPVA
+55 DGPVA
-62 GSIGGKVVGAA
+62 GSIGGKVPGAA
-73 GATLA
+73 GATVA
-78 IPRLGIPSVI
+78 MPRLGIPSVI
-88 MADGPAGLRIEPTI
+88 MADGPAGLRIDPTI

-122 WNTTLS
+122 WNTTLT
-128 TSIGKAMGN
+128 TSVGKAMGN

-145 ILLAP
+145 VLLAP

-218 RELYLRGFEIAIK
+218 HELYLRGFEIAIK

-305 ALDEGSLKETEL
+305 ALDEGSLKEAEL

-326 LVVKTPVFAN
+326 LVVKTLVFAN
-336 YRYSQHPDFIAN
+336 YRYSQHPNFIAN
-348 RAIAQQAA
+348 RAIAQQVA
-356 EEGMILLKNK
+356 EEGMILLKNN

-409 KAGFSLDENL
+409 KAGFLLDENL

-603 SFGKPV
+603 SFGKPI

-631 KFSKKLSLSV
+631 KFSKKLNLSV

-730 ATFTVPKEIVVEKV
+730 ATFTVPKEIVVQKV

>member
-1 MNKITTFTAIL
+1 MNKIITITAIL
-12 AFSLSFAQQTPQLNK
+12 AFSLSFSQQTPQLNK

-40 EKIHFVSGIGMSISL
+40 EKIHFVSGIGMSITQGS
-55 GNDGPVA
+55 DGPVA
-62 GSIGGKVVGAA
+62 GSIGGKVPGAA
-73 GATLA
+73 GATVA

-88 MADGPAGLRIEPTI
+88 VADGTSGLRIDPTI

-115 GSLIAST
+115 GTLVAST
-122 WNTTLS
+122 WNPTLTTS
-128 TSIGKAMGN
+128 VGKAMGN

-145 ILLAP
+145 VLLAP
-150 GMNLIRNPLC
+150 GINIIRNPLC
-160 GRNYEYY
+160 GRSFEYY
-167 SEDPVL
+167 AEDPIL
-173 SGEMA
+173 SGEMG
-178 TAAVNGVQSQG
+178 AAFNQGVQSQG
-189 VGVSVKHFVANNQES
+189 VGVSLKHFVANNQES
-204 NRNSVS
+204 NRNGVS

-218 RELYLRGFEIAIK
+218 RELYLRSFEIAIK

-239 SSYNKINDTYVSEN
+239 SSYNKINGTYVSEN

-269 MVTTDWF
+269 MVTTDWY

-305 ALDEGSLKETEL
+305 ALDEGSLKEAEL

-336 YRYSQHPDFIAN
+336 YRYSQHPDLIAN
-348 RAIAQQAA
+348 KAIAQQAA

-382 SYDTFVGGTGSGE
+382 SYDTFVGGTGSSE
-395 VQSAYTISFYDGLK
+395 VQTAYTISFYDGLK

-419 KKAYLS
+419 KNAYLN
-425 YITEEKEKR
+425 YITEEKAKR

-449 FPISEEQLQQMSRN
+449 FPIIEEQLQQMSRN

-549 ILTGKTNPSGKLPQT
+549 IFTGKTNPSGKLPQT

-620 QFEMKKLKAPT
+620 QFEMKKLKVPT

-682 NPKQSQ
+682 SPKQSQ

-693 LTPESLASFDTARSA
+693 LSPESLASFDTARSA

>member
-1 MNKITTFTAIL
+1 MNKITTLTAIL
-12 AFSLSFAQQTPQLNK
+12 AFSLSFSQQPPQLNK

-40 EKIHFVSGIGMSISL
+40 EKIQFVSGIGMSISL
-55 GNDGPVA
+55 GSDGPVA

-78 IPRLGIPSVI
+78 MPRLGIPSVI
-88 MADGPAGLRIEPTI
+88 MADGPAGLRIDPTI

-115 GSLIAST
+115 GSLVAST
-122 WNTTLS
+122 WNTTLT
-128 TSIGKAMGN
+128 TSVSKAMGN

-145 ILLAP
+145 VLLAP

-239 SSYNKINDTYVSEN
+239 SSYNKINGTYVSEN

-356 EEGMILLKNK
+356 EEGMVLLKNK

-409 KAGFSLDENL
+409 KTGFSLDENL

-425 YITEEKEKR
+425 YITEEKAKR

-473 NAGEGSDRSLETD
+473 SAGEGSDRSFETD

-631 KFSKKLSLSV
+631 KFSKKFSLSV
-641 EVTNVGEVAGKEV
+641 EVSNVGEVAGKEV

-682 NPKQSQ
+682 SPKQSQ

>member
-1 MNKITTFTAIL
+1 MNKITTITAIL
-12 AFSLSFAQQTPQLNK
+12 ASWLSFAQQAPQLNK

-40 EKIHFVSGIGMSISL
+40 EKIHFVSGIGMSITQGS
-55 GNDGPVA
+55 DGPVA
-62 GSIGGKVVGAA
+62 GSIGGKVPGAA
-73 GATLA
+73 GATVA
-78 IPRLGIPSVI
+78 MPRLGIPSII

-102 VNGEKIYTTAFPV
+102 INGEKTYTTAFPI
-115 GSLIAST
+115 GSLIGST
-122 WNTTLS
+122 WNPTLS
-128 TSIGKAMGN
+128 HSVGKAMGN

-145 ILLAP
+145 VLLAP

-167 SEDPVL
+167 AEDPVL
-173 SGEMA
+173 TGEMA
-178 TAAVNGVQSQG
+178 AAMINGIQSQG
-189 VGVSVKHFVANNQES
+189 VGTSVKHFVANNQES
-204 NRNSVS
+204 NRYGVS

-231 KSNPWTVM
+231 KSNPWTIM
-239 SSYNKINDTYVSEN
+239 SSYNKINGTYVSEN
-253 PELLT
+253 TELLT
-258 TILRDEWNFKG
+258 EILRDEWNYKG

-276 SGRKYANQVKA
+276 AGRNFANQVKA

-294 GRKQEAKKIKE
+294 GRKQETKKIKE
-305 ALDEGSLKETEL
+305 ALDNGTLKEAEL
-317 DRNIERILQ
+317 ERNIERILQ
-326 LVVKTPVFAN
+326 LIVKTPVFAN

-356 EEGMILLKNK
+356 EEGMVLLKNK

-419 KKAYLS
+419 KKAYLN
-425 YITEEKEKR
+425 YITEEKAKR
-434 PKRVSILDVIKPVEE
+434 PKRMSILDVIKPVEE
-449 FPISEEQLQQMSRN
+449 FSISEEQLQQMSRD

-473 NAGEGSDRSLETD
+473 SAGEGSDRSVETD

-496 IKATASAFHAQG
+496 IRATASAFHAQG
-508 KKLIVALNIDALVEV
+508 KKLIIALNIDAVVEV
-523 TSWQDLADALL
+523 TKWQDLADALL
-534 ITWLPGQEAGNAFAN
+534 ITWLPGQEAGNVFAN
-549 ILTGKTNPSGKLPQT
+549 IITGKTNPSGKLPQT
-564 MALSYN
+564 MALSYS

-682 NPKQSQ
+682 SPKQSQ
-688 TLSFT
+688 TFSFT

-730 ATFTVPKEIVVEKV
+730 ATFTVPKEIVVQKV

>member
-1 MNKITTFTAIL
+1 MNKITIFTAIL
-12 AFSLSFAQQTPQLNK
+12 ASWLSFAQQAPQLNK
-27 NNIKEVVKAMTLD
+27 NNIKEVVKAMTLE
-40 EKIHFVSGIGMSISL
+40 EKIQFVSGIGMSITQGS
-55 GNDGPVA
+55 DGPVA

-73 GATLA
+73 GATVA

-88 MADGPAGLRIEPTI
+88 MADGPAGLRIEPTV

-122 WNTTLS
+122 WNTTLT

-145 ILLAP
+145 VLLAP

-173 SGEMA
+173 SGEIA

-253 PELLT
+253 IELLT
-258 TILRDEWNFKG
+258 EILRDEWNYKG

-276 SGRKYANQVKA
+276 AGRKYANQVKA

-305 ALDEGSLKETEL
+305 ALDEGALKEAEL
-317 DRNIERILQ
+317 ERNIERILQ

-336 YRYSQHPDFIAN
+336 YRYSQHPNFIAN

-419 KKAYLS
+419 KNTYLN
-425 YITEEKEKR
+425 YITEEKSKR
-434 PKRVSILDVIKPVEE
+434 PKRMSILDVIKPVEE
-449 FPISEEQLQQMSRN
+449 FPISEEQLQQMSRD

-473 NAGEGSDRSLETD
+473 SAGEGSDRSLETD

-496 IKATASAFHAQG
+496 IRATASAFHTQG

-620 QFEMKKLKAPT
+620 QFDMKKLKAPA

-641 EVTNVGEVAGKEV
+641 EVTNVGELAGKEV

-688 TLSFT
+688 TLNFT

-708 WVVEAGTYTVKV
+708 WVVEAGTYTIKI

-730 ATFTVPKEIVVEKV
+730 ATFTVPKEIIVEKV

>member
-1 MNKITTFTAIL
+1 MNKITTLTAIL

-40 EKIHFVSGIGMSISL
+40 EKIQFVSGIGMSISL
-55 GNDGPVA
+55 GSDGPVA

-78 IPRLGIPSVI
+78 IPRLSIPSVI

-122 WNTTLS
+122 WNTTLT
-128 TSIGKAMGN
+128 TSVGKAMGN

-145 ILLAP
+145 VLLAP

-317 DRNIERILQ
+317 DRNIEHILQ

-336 YRYSQHPDFIAN
+336 YRYSQHPNFITN

-356 EEGMILLKNK
+356 EEGMVLLKNK

-419 KKAYLS
+419 KNAYLN
-425 YITEEKEKR
+425 YITEEKAKR
-434 PKRVSILDVIKPVEE
+434 PKRMSILDVIKPVEE

-473 NAGEGSDRSLETD
+473 SAGEGSDRSVETD

-589 VYNEGI
+589 IYNEGI

-682 NPKQSQ
+682 SPKQSQ
-688 TLSFT
+688 TFSFT

-730 ATFTVPKEIVVEKV
+730 ATFTVPKEIVVQKV

>member
-1 MNKITTFTAIL
+1 MNKITTITAIL
-12 AFSLSFAQQTPQLNK
+12 ASWLSFAQHPPQLNK
-27 NNIKEVVKAMTLD
+27 NNIKEVVKAMTLE
-40 EKIHFVSGIGMSISL
+40 EKIQFVSGIGMSITQGS
-55 GNDGPVA
+55 DGPVA

-73 GATLA
+73 GATVA

-122 WNTTLS
+122 WNTSLT
-128 TSIGKAMGN
+128 TSVGKAMGN

-145 ILLAP
+145 VLLAP

-231 KSNPWTVM
+231 KSNPWTIM

-258 TILRDEWNFKG
+258 TILRDEWNYKG

-305 ALDEGSLKETEL
+305 ALDDGTLKEAEL
-317 DRNIERILQ
+317 ERNIERILQ
-326 LVVKTPVFAN
+326 LIVKTPVFAN
-336 YRYSQHPDFIAN
+336 YRYSQHPDFISN

-366 AALPLSAGK
+366 TTLPLPAGK

-409 KAGFSLDENL
+409 KVGFSLDENL
-419 KKAYLS
+419 KNTYLS
-425 YITEEKEKR
+425 YITEEKAKR
-434 PKRVSILDVIKPVEE
+434 PKRMSILDVIKPVEE

-473 NAGEGSDRSLETD
+473 SAGEGSDRSVETD
-486 YVLNDKELAL
+486 YLLNDKELAL
-496 IKATASAFHAQG
+496 IRATASAFHAQG

-523 TSWQDLADALL
+523 TSWQELADALL

-549 ILTGKTNPSGKLPQT
+549 IITGKTNASGKLPQT

-570 DIPSATAFPGTPK
+570 DIPSATAFPGSPK

-620 QFEMKKLKAPT
+620 QFEMKKLKAAA
-631 KFSKKLSLSV
+631 KFNKKLSLSV

-682 NPKQSQ
+682 SPKQSQ

-708 WVVEAGTYTVKV
+708 WVVEAGTYTVKI

-730 ATFTVPKEIVVEKV
+730 ATFTVPKEIVVQKV

>member
-1 MNKITTFTAIL
+1 
-12 AFSLSFAQQTPQLNK
+12 
-27 NNIKEVVKAMTLD
+27 
-40 EKIHFVSGIGMSISL
+40 MSITQGS
-55 GNDGPVA
+55 DGPVA
-62 GSIGGKVVGAA
+62 GSIGGKVPGAA
-73 GATLA
+73 GATVA

-88 MADGPAGLRIEPTI
+88 VADGTSGLRIDPTI

-115 GSLIAST
+115 GTLVAST
-122 WNTTLS
+122 WNPTLTTS
-128 TSIGKAMGN
+128 VGKAMGN

-145 ILLAP
+145 VLLAP
-150 GMNLIRNPLC
+150 GINIIRNPLC
-160 GRNYEYY
+160 GRSFEYY
-167 SEDPVL
+167 AEDPIL
-173 SGEMA
+173 SGEMG
-178 TAAVNGVQSQG
+178 AAFNQGVQSQG
-189 VGVSVKHFVANNQES
+189 VGVSLKHFVANNQES
-204 NRNSVS
+204 NRNGVS

-218 RELYLRGFEIAIK
+218 RELYLRSFEIAIK

-239 SSYNKINDTYVSEN
+239 SSYNKINGTYVSEN

-269 MVTTDWF
+269 MVTTDWY

-305 ALDEGSLKETEL
+305 ALDEGSLKEAEL

-336 YRYSQHPDFIAN
+336 YRYSQHPDLIAN
-348 RAIAQQAA
+348 KAIAQQAA

-382 SYDTFVGGTGSGE
+382 SYDTFVGGTGSSE
-395 VQSAYTISFYDGLK
+395 VQTAYTISFYDGLK

-419 KKAYLS
+419 KNAYLN
-425 YITEEKEKR
+425 YITEEKAKR

-449 FPISEEQLQQMSRN
+449 FPIIEEQLQQMSRN

-549 ILTGKTNPSGKLPQT
+549 IFTGKTNPSGKLPQT

-620 QFEMKKLKAPT
+620 QFEMKKLKVPT

-682 NPKQSQ
+682 SPKQSQ

-693 LTPESLASFDTARSA
+693 LSPESLASFDTARSA